1 MKILVIRYSS
11 ALMLVL
17 PVLAVMAM
25 PAPAFSGTP
34 EDGLI
39 MLADLDM
46 EQARK
51 LKQAGS
57 IMPLEDLL
65 KAVRREYPGQVI
77 EVELEEA
84 DGRFYYEIEVLADDG
99 IVRELDVDATT
110 GEILDVEIEDD

>member
-1 MKILVIRYSS
+1 MRCIAGVIS
-11 ALMLVL
+11 VFFVVV
-17 PVLAVMAM
+17 VLAAPRIALAV
-25 PAPAFSGTP
+25 PAGT
-34 EDGLI
+34 GLS
-39 MLADLDM
+39 LLVELDM

-51 LKQAGS
+51 LKEAGS

-77 EVELEEA
+77 EVELEEE

-99 IVRELDVDATT
+99 IVRELDVDAAT

>member
-1 MKILVIRYSS
+1 MRCIVGVMSVFFVVV
-11 ALMLVL
+11 VL
-17 PVLAVMAM
+17 AAPRIVLAV
-25 PAPAFSGTP
+25 PAGT
-34 EDGLI
+34 GLSV
-39 MLADLDM
+39 LVELDM

-77 EVELEEA
+77 EVELEEEN
-84 DGRFYYEIEVLADDG
+84 GRFYYEIEVLADDG
-99 IVRELDVDATT
+99 NVRELDVDAAT